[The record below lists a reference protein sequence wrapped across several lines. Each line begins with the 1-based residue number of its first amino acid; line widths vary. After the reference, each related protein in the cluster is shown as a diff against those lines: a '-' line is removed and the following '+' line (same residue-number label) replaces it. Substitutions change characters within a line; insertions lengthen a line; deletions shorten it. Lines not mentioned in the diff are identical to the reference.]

1 MEPAPELIT
10 FAERMMN
17 SLSALDYESFLDG
30 FSRHPGVLFIGP
42 DPDERWEGFDKMAAI
57 RKAQWLEMWELGAT
71 RIDMDE
77 IVAWKEGT
85 VGWISLRGRE
95 TFGQSKLGKSE

>member
-1 MEPAPELIT
+1 
-10 FAERMMN
+10 
-17 SLSALDYESFLDG
+17 
-30 FSRHPGVLFIGP
+30 
-42 DPDERWEGFDKMAAI
+42 MAAI
-57 RKAQWLEMWELGAT
+57 GKAQWLEMWELGAT